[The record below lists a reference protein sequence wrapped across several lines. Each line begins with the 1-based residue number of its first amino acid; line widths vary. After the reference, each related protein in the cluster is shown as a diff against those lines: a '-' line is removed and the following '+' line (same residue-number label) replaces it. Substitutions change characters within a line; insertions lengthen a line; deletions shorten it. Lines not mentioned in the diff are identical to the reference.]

1 MSAPI
6 ITFFNNKGGVGKT
19 SLVYHLAWM
28 LADLG
33 HRVVTADL
41 DPQANLTAAFLDET
55 EIEQLWSAGQTRTI
69 WSAIRPFV
77 DDEGSI
83 EVLTPTCTTD
93 DNLVLL
99 PSELTLSRFEDDL
112 STQWRDCLEGTRLRP
127 FLVMSA
133 FWTVL
138 RTAAAA
144 HGAEVVLV
152 DVGPSLGAINRAAL
166 VASDH
171 VVVPMAPDLFS
182 LQGLR
187 NLGPTLRDWR
197 QGWRKRLKE
206 RASDDRELPAG
217 AMWPLGYVLLAHGVR
232 LNRPVQAYQRWMDQ
246 IPEQFHHLVLD
257 QPAPAPRIENDAYC
271 LAQLKHYH
279 SLMPLAQEA
288 RKPIFALK
296 PADGAFGGHAQAA
309 QRAYG
314 DFRQLAN
321 RLLDATR
328 TSRVR
333 TPASSDT
340 VGATRQSVAA
350 ADRAE
355 DLLLLACGDQP
366 QRAPQVVPERDHLVI
381 G

>member
-1 MSAPI
+1 VSAPI

-28 LADLG
+28 LAELG
-33 HRVVTADL
+33 HRVVAADL
-41 DPQANLTAAFLDET
+41 DPQANLTAAFLDEE
-55 EIEQLWSAGQTRTI
+55 EIEQLWSAGETRTI

-83 EVLTPTCTTD
+83 QAITPISTAD
-93 DNLVLL
+93 EHLVLL
-99 PSELTLSRFEDDL
+99 PSELTLSRFEDEL

-138 RTAAAA
+138 RAAALA
-144 HGAEVVLV
+144 HEAEVVLV

-187 NLGPTLRDWR
+187 NLGPTLREWR
-197 QGWRKRLKE
+197 QGWRKRLDE
-206 RASDDRELPAG
+206 RPTDDRELPTG
-217 AMWPLGYVLLAHGVR
+217 AMLPLGYVLLAHGVR
-232 LNRPVQAYQRWMDQ
+232 LNRPVQAYQRWMNQ

-257 QPAPAPRIENDAYC
+257 QTTSAPLPDDDRYC

-314 DFRQLAN
+314 DFRTLAS
-321 RLLDATR
+321 RLLDA
-328 TSRVR
+328 VF
-333 TPASSDT
+333 
-340 VGATRQSVAA
+340 AA
-350 ADRAE
+350 AA
-355 DLLLLACGDQP
+355 
-366 QRAPQVVPERDHLVI
+366 
-381 G
+381 

>member
-1 MSAPI
+1 VSAPI

-33 HRVVTADL
+33 HRVVAADL
-41 DPQANLTAAFLDET
+41 DPQANLTSAFLDEE
-55 EIEQLWSAGQTRTI
+55 EIERLWSAGQTRTI

-83 EVLTPTCTTD
+83 QAITATSTADEH
-93 DNLVLL
+93 LVLL
-99 PSELTLSRFEDDL
+99 PSELTLSRFEDEL

-138 RTAAAA
+138 RAAASA
-144 HGAEVVLV
+144 HEAEVVLV

-182 LQGLR
+182 LQGMR
-187 NLGPTLRDWR
+187 NVGPTLREWR
-197 QGWRKRLKE
+197 EGWRKRLDE
-206 RASDDRELPAG
+206 RPTDDRELPTG
-217 AMWPLGYVLLAHGVR
+217 AMRPLGYVLIAHGVR

-246 IPEQFHHLVLD
+246 IPEQFRRLVLGQTTSASLPD
-257 QPAPAPRIENDAYC
+257 DDRYC

-314 DFRQLAN
+314 DFRELAN
-321 RLLDATR
+321 RLLDA
-328 TSRVR
+328 VF
-333 TPASSDT
+333 TPA
-340 VGATRQSVAA
+340 A
-350 ADRAE
+350 
-355 DLLLLACGDQP
+355 
-366 QRAPQVVPERDHLVI
+366 
-381 G
+381 